1 MANYLG
7 KIFRD
12 YLTSEGR
19 QYKRQMRAMKSNSDD
34 IQKNLS
40 VMLRNQGHRR
50 RGHHEH
56 REINDIFVPRERLA
70 FNTRNFLVNN
80 LEILRSVIY
89 KKTSEINRN
98 GTSNEKL
105 WVRKCMREFI
115 PPCDNPIHKYQKE
128 KDGTTDGCT
137 QCPNKELPFGQDECG
152 EEFQTNVFKCTDC
165 GAMTRPPDI
174 TQKRRI
180 NSIVR
185 RRMDINDK
193 TFSQMIFGI
202 GLDIEIHDN
211 GFLVTQFNYSF
222 NKHGKTPSSKSWVQS
237 YRGDPARIRPI
248 LSFESGGLGSIYYTC
263 VRIQH
268 RKHTFEQF
276 NIAEVENFATEW
288 PVCKRPMKDD
298 EKIICGLPLQKIE
311 YVLLKYENERS
322 NPVSSFIKGE
332 IQHAQKYSPT
342 TAMGISLIDSLYYP
356 ILQLLG
362 QEKWIAEYYLKMR
375 MFKGFMDIPRGGGG
389 TKDKNIQTMFT
400 AEFQKWNQDPW
411 YVPIF
416 SSPVGSKGI
425 QFIRID
431 DSPKEMQYGENREEG
446 RKQIANA
453 YGISNQFIGDT
464 SVGAGL
470 NNQGL
475 DMAVTNRE
483 VKHGQAVMDDQILGP
498 WCASILDIYVEQL
511 EFAIKYNTNEEQDLM
526 AEEQRYSLNI
536 ANHTS
541 LQAMGALVGFD
552 TEGKLH
558 ASAPR
563 QGEPLVPGEV
573 PQLPEEEE
581 DLSPKGE
588 KDKAGNGQEHPN
600 DEVDNVNR
608 DGTARDKRT
617 QSLQIEGA
625 PNEPKVQG
633 SGLSAKSLE
642 VATESEIERH
652 IEYTRKKNNPID
664 AIKEIEMQSAV
675 LTSITQQKEYLSF
688 EKAYKNMSEIDKECF
703 DKLTDEQKAC
713 VSRKIPI
720 ISDEHPEMEQ
730 DQVVAIAFSECGASK
745 KEELNKI
752 IASTNF
758 KMNLE
763 ELTMHLNKGQPE
775 RTFDMLRENDE
786 SGISGTGI
794 VGSGFVFRDGTVAF
808 RWDGDKAS
816 TNIYNNLDDFKAVHI
831 DPHPGNN
838 TRLIFYE
845 INTEDTSTN
854 PTVEKGKERRFVEE
868 KHNRDTGG
876 RFSSTEA
883 KAVEEKQEA
892 SEAKEGNKASKRASA
907 YTNTSKIPQQQCKN
921 CRFII
926 RTKNSPILLCSK
938 VDGVIQAEG
947 WSKFWK
953 SERKGGEEV

>member
-19 QYKRQMRAMKSNSDD
+19 KYKKEMNKMKNRSDE
-34 IQKNLS
+34 IQKQLGYQ
-40 VMLRNQGHRR
+40 LRNQGHRR

-115 PPCDNPIHKYQKE
+115 MPCKNPIHKFQKE
-128 KDGTTDGCT
+128 KENFVEGCT

-185 RRMDINDK
+185 RRMDVNDK
-193 TFSQMIFGI
+193 TFSQMLFGI

-211 GFLVTQFNYSF
+211 GFLVTQYTYSF
-222 NKHGKTPSSKSWVQS
+222 NKHSKTPSSKSWVQS

-248 LSFESGGLGSIYYTC
+248 LSFKSGELGSIYYTC
-263 VRIQH
+263 VLVKH
-268 RKHTFEQF
+268 REHTFEQF
-276 NIAEVENFATEW
+276 QITEVENFATDW
-288 PVCKRPMKDD
+288 PVCKKRLSDT
-298 EKIICGLPLQKIE
+298 EEIICGLPLQKIE

-322 NPVSSFIKGE
+322 NPIFSYIKGE

-342 TAMGISLIDSLYYP
+342 TAMGVSLIDSLYYP

-375 MFKGFMDIPRGGGG
+375 MFKGFLDIPRGGGG
-389 TKDKNIQTMFT
+389 TKDTNIQTAFT

-425 QFIRID
+425 KFIRID

-483 VKHGQAVMDDQILGP
+483 VKHGQSVMDDQILGP
-498 WCASILDIYVEQL
+498 WCASILDIKVEQL
-511 EFAIKYNTNEEQDLM
+511 EFTIKYNTNEEQDLM
-526 AEEQRYSLNI
+526 AEEQRKSLDI
-536 ANHTS
+536 ANHTA
-541 LQAMGALVGFD
+541 LQGMGALIGFD

-573 PQLPEEEE
+573 PELPQEEGLPPGKKEE
-581 DLSPKGE
+581 QENGKG
-588 KDKAGNGQEHPN
+588 HPN

-617 QSLQIEGA
+617 QNLKMDGA

-633 SGLSAKSLE
+633 SGLSAKSLKNGDE
-642 VATESEIERH
+642 FATESQIERH
-652 IEYTRKKNNPID
+652 IEYTRKKNVLEDP
-664 AIKEIEMQSAV
+664 IKEIEMQAV
-675 LTSITQQKEYLSF
+675 ALTSITLQKDPMTLQE
-688 EKAYKNMSEIDKECF
+688 EIVK
-703 DKLTDEQKAC
+703 Q
-713 VSRKIPI
+713 
-720 ISDEHPEMEQ
+720 
-730 DQVVAIAFSECGASK
+730 
-745 KEELNKI
+745 
-752 IASTNF
+752 
-758 KMNLE
+758 
-763 ELTMHLNKGQPE
+763 LNKGEPN
-775 RTFDMLRENDE
+775 RVFDMHRNNDE
-786 SGISGTGI
+786 SGISGTGN
-794 VGSGFVFRDGTVAF
+794 VGTGFIFIDGTVAF
-808 RWDGDKAS
+808 RWNGDTGS

-831 DPHPGNN
+831 DPHPGND
-838 TRLIFYE
+838 TSLVFYE
-845 INTEDTSTN
+845 IKTEDTETN
-854 PTVEKGKERRFVEE
+854 PTVEKQVEKGKERRFVEE

-876 RFSSTEA
+876 KFSTTEA
-883 KAVEEKQEA
+883 KAPKEREA
-892 SEAKEGNKASKRASA
+892 TPEAKEGRKASKRASA
-907 YTNTSKIPQQQCKN
+907 YTNSSKNPRQQCKN

-938 VDGVIQAEG
+938 VEGPVADSG
-947 WSKFWK
+947 WSKWWK
-953 SERKGGEEV
+953 SERKSREEV

>member
-19 QYKRQMRAMKSNSDD
+19 QYKRQMRTMKSNSDD

-115 PPCDNPIHKYQKE
+115 PPCENPIHKYQKE

-137 QCPNKELPFGQDECG
+137 ECPNKELPFGQDECG

-185 RRMDINDK
+185 RRMDVNDK

-263 VRIQH
+263 VRVQH

-288 PVCKRPMKDD
+288 PVCKRPLKDD

-389 TKDKNIQTMFT
+389 MKDTNIQTMFT

-536 ANHTS
+536 ANHTA
-541 LQAMGALVGFD
+541 LQSMGALVGFD

-581 DLSPKGE
+581 ELSPKGD

-633 SGLSAKSLE
+633 SGLSAKS
-642 VATESEIERH
+642 ATNIEIERH
-652 IEYTRKKNNPID
+652 IEYTRKKNKPID

-675 LTSITQQKEYLSF
+675 LTSITLQKEPITF
-688 EKAYKNMSEIDKECF
+688 QEEIVK
-703 DKLTDEQKAC
+703 Q
-713 VSRKIPI
+713 
-720 ISDEHPEMEQ
+720 
-730 DQVVAIAFSECGASK
+730 
-745 KEELNKI
+745 
-752 IASTNF
+752 
-758 KMNLE
+758 
-763 ELTMHLNKGQPE
+763 LNKGQPE

-845 INTEDTSTN
+845 IKTEDTSTN
-854 PTVEKGKERRFVEE
+854 PIVEKGKERRFVEE

-876 RFSSTEA
+876 RFSTTEA
-883 KAVEEKQEA
+883 REVEAAEA
-892 SEAKEGNKASKRASA
+892 TSEAKEGKKASKRASA

-926 RTKNSPILLCSK
+926 RTPNSPILLCSK

-947 WSKFWK
+947 WSQFWA
-953 SERKGGEEV
+953 SERKSGEEV

>member
-1 MANYLG
+1 MANYFS
-7 KIFRD
+7 KFFREN
-12 YLTSEGR
+12 LTSSGR
-19 QYKRQMRAMKSNSDD
+19 KYKKEMAAVKARSDE
-34 IQKNLS
+34 IFEKQLGP
-40 VMLRNQGHRR
+40 MLRNQGHRR

-98 GTSNEKL
+98 GTSNEKS

-115 PPCDNPIHKYQKE
+115 MPCKNPIHKYQKE
-128 KDGTTDGCT
+128 KDNFIEGCT

-152 EEFQTNVFKCTDC
+152 EEFQTNVIKCTDC
-165 GAMTRPPDI
+165 QGMTRPPDI
-174 TQKRRI
+174 TQKRQI

-185 RRMDINDK
+185 RRMDVNDK
-193 TFSQMIFGI
+193 TFSQMLFGI

-211 GFLVTQFNYSF
+211 GFLVSQFTYSF
-222 NKHGKTPSSKSWVQS
+222 NKHSKTPSSKSWVQS

-248 LSFESGGLGSIYYTC
+248 LSFKSGDLGSIYYTC
-263 VRIQH
+263 VLVKH
-268 RKHTFEQF
+268 REYTFEQF
-276 NIAEVENFATEW
+276 DITDVENFATEW
-288 PVCKRPMKDD
+288 PICKRPLKDN
-298 EKIICGLPLQKIE
+298 EEIMCGLPLQKIE

-322 NPVSSFIKGE
+322 NPIFSYIKGE

-375 MFKGFMDIPRGGGG
+375 MFKGFLDIPRGGGG
-389 TKDKNIQTMFT
+389 QKDTNIQTMFT

-483 VKHGQAVMDDQILGP
+483 VKHGQAVMDDQILSP
-498 WCASILDIYVEQL
+498 WCASILDIRIEEL

-526 AEEQRYSLNI
+526 AEEQRYALNI
-536 ANHTS
+536 ANHNT
-541 LQAMGALVGFD
+541 LQQMGALVGFD

-558 ASAPR
+558 AYAPR
-563 QGEPLVPGEV
+563 EGEPFIPGEIAE
-573 PQLPEEEE
+573 LSEKEEKPSKGDNSE
-581 DLSPKGE
+581 DE
-588 KDKAGNGQEHPN
+588 NGKRKPN
-600 DEVDNVNR
+600 DEVENVNR

-617 QSLQIEGA
+617 QSLQMEGA
-625 PNEPKVQG
+625 PNEPQVQG
-633 SGLSAKSLE
+633 SGLSAKMVRS
-642 VATESEIERH
+642 I
-652 IEYTRKKNNPID
+652 ID
-664 AIKEIEMQSAV
+664 NEPPNIIKEIEMESAALV
-675 LTSITQQKEYLSF
+675 SITQQREYLSF
-688 EKAYKNMSEIDKECF
+688 EKAYENMSEIDKQRF
-703 DKLTDEQKAC
+703 DKLTDEQKTC

-720 ISDEHPEMEQ
+720 INDENPDMDH
-730 DQVVAIAFSECGASK
+730 DQVVAIAFSECGASDK
-745 KEELNKI
+745 AYKG
-752 IASTNF
+752 T
-758 KMNLE
+758 LE
-763 ELTMHLNKGQPE
+763 EVAKQLNKGQPNQV
-775 RTFDMLRENDE
+775 FDMHRDKDE
-786 SGISGTGI
+786 SGVSGTGN
-794 VGSGFVFRDGTVAF
+794 VGTGFVFIDGTVAF
-808 RWDGDKAS
+808 RWHGDKGS
-816 TNIYNNLDDFKAVHI
+816 TNIYDSLDDFKAVHI
-831 DPHPGNN
+831 DPHPGND
-838 TRLIFYE
+838 TRLLFYE
-845 INTEDTSTN
+845 IKTEDTETN
-854 PTVEKGKERRFVEE
+854 PTVVEKGKERRFVEE
-868 KHNRDTGG
+868 KHRRDQGG
-876 RFSSTEA
+876 RFSTTEA
-883 KAVEEKQEA
+883 RAAEEKQETP
-892 SEAKEGNKASKRASA
+892 EAKEGRKASKRASA
-907 YTNTSKIPQQQCKN
+907 YTNSSKIPQQQCKN

-926 RTKNSPILLCSK
+926 RTTNSPLLQCSK
-938 VDGVIQAEG
+938 VEGIIQAEG
-947 WSKFWK
+947 WSSFWK
-953 SERKGGEEV
+953 PERKSGEE

>member
-19 QYKRQMRAMKSNSDD
+19 KYKKDMNKMKNRSDE
-34 IQKNLS
+34 IQKQLGYQ
-40 VMLRNQGHRR
+40 LRNQGHRR

-115 PPCDNPIHKYQKE
+115 MPCKNPIHKFQKE
-128 KDGTTDGCT
+128 KDNFVEGCT

-185 RRMDINDK
+185 RRMDVNDK
-193 TFSQMIFGI
+193 TFSQMLFGI

-211 GFLVTQFNYSF
+211 GFLVTQYTYSF
-222 NKHGKTPSSKSWVQS
+222 NKHSKTPSSKSWVQS

-248 LSFESGGLGSIYYTC
+248 LSFKSGELGSIYYTC
-263 VRIQH
+263 VLVKH
-268 RKHTFEQF
+268 REHTFEQF
-276 NIAEVENFATEW
+276 EITEVENFATDW
-288 PVCKRPMKDD
+288 PVCKKRLSDT
-298 EKIICGLPLQKIE
+298 EEIICGLPLQKIE

-322 NPVSSFIKGE
+322 NPIFSYIKGE

-342 TAMGISLIDSLYYP
+342 TAMGVSLIDSLYYP

-375 MFKGFMDIPRGGGG
+375 MFKGFLDIPRGGGG
-389 TKDKNIQTMFT
+389 TKDTNIQTAFT

-416 SSPVGSKGI
+416 SSPMGSKGI

-483 VKHGQAVMDDQILGP
+483 VKHGQSVMDDQILGP
-498 WCASILDIYVEQL
+498 WCASILDIKVEQL
-511 EFAIKYNTNEEQDLM
+511 EFTIKYNTNEEQDLM
-526 AEEQRYSLNI
+526 AEEQRKTLDI
-536 ANHTS
+536 ANHTA
-541 LQAMGALVGFD
+541 LQGMGAAVGFD

-558 ASAPR
+558 AWAPR
-563 QGEPLVPGEV
+563 Q
-573 PQLPEEEE
+573 
-581 DLSPKGE
+581 
-588 KDKAGNGQEHPN
+588 
-600 DEVDNVNR
+600 
-608 DGTARDKRT
+608 
-617 QSLQIEGA
+617 
-625 PNEPKVQG
+625 
-633 SGLSAKSLE
+633 
-642 VATESEIERH
+642 
-652 IEYTRKKNNPID
+652 
-664 AIKEIEMQSAV
+664 
-675 LTSITQQKEYLSF
+675 
-688 EKAYKNMSEIDKECF
+688 
-703 DKLTDEQKAC
+703 
-713 VSRKIPI
+713 
-720 ISDEHPEMEQ
+720 
-730 DQVVAIAFSECGASK
+730 
-745 KEELNKI
+745 
-752 IASTNF
+752 
-758 KMNLE
+758 
-763 ELTMHLNKGQPE
+763 
-775 RTFDMLRENDE
+775 
-786 SGISGTGI
+786 
-794 VGSGFVFRDGTVAF
+794 
-808 RWDGDKAS
+808 
-816 TNIYNNLDDFKAVHI
+816 
-831 DPHPGNN
+831 
-838 TRLIFYE
+838 
-845 INTEDTSTN
+845 
-854 PTVEKGKERRFVEE
+854 
-868 KHNRDTGG
+868 
-876 RFSSTEA
+876 
-883 KAVEEKQEA
+883 
-892 SEAKEGNKASKRASA
+892 
-907 YTNTSKIPQQQCKN
+907 
-921 CRFII
+921 
-926 RTKNSPILLCSK
+926 
-938 VDGVIQAEG
+938 
-947 WSKFWK
+947 
-953 SERKGGEEV
+953 